1 MTELNYFPFINQGHT
16 MRMAG
21 QIDPARL
28 YNRPTKLRLSGIGI
42 FPVFDFGLPVD
53 NYYGEY
59 LVLWVGED
67 ILDAT
72 MDYDIIISLN

>member
-1 MTELNYFPFINQGHT
+1 MMLQNYFPWNHSGIS
-16 MRMAG
+16 MKMAG
-21 QIDPARL
+21 KLDP
-28 YNRPTKLRLSGIGI
+28 NRIYTHPTKIRLSGIGLYPAFEWNCDI
-42 FPVFDFGLPVD
+42 P

>member
-1 MTELNYFPFINQGHT
+1 MTKLNYFPDINQGHT
-16 MRMAG
+16 MRLAG
-21 QIDPARL
+21 NIDSNRL
-28 YNRPTKLRLSGIGI
+28 YSSPAKLKLSGIGLYPA
-42 FPVFDFGLPVD
+42 FEWPCGVP

>member
-1 MTELNYFPFINQGHT
+1 MTQQDYFPLINTGHT
-16 MRMAG
+16 IRMAG
-21 QIDPARL
+21 QIDGSRL
-28 YNRPTKLRLSGIGI
+28 YSHPTKIRLSGIAFYPAFEWNCDI
-42 FPVFDFGLPVD
+42 P

-67 ILDAT
+67 IFDAT

>member
-1 MTELNYFPFINQGHT
+1 MTKKDYFPLINSGHT
-16 MRMAG
+16 MRLAAHH
-21 QIDPARL
+21 DPLRS
-28 YNRPTKLRLSGIGI
+28 YKHPTKIRLSGIGLYPAFEWNCNI
-42 FPVFDFGLPVD
+42 P